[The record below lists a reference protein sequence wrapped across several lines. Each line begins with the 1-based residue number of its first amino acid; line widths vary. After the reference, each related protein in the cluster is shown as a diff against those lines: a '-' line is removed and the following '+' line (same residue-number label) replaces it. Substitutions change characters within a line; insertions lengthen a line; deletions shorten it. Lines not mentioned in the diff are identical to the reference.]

1 MTIATIILLAS
12 LGIVVG
18 ISIGCI
24 GIGGVVLVPIFVQ
37 FVGMPV
43 HQAISIA
50 MAGYVMTG
58 VVGTWTFARM
68 RTIDWSL
75 TRWLWVGAMPGAIAG
90 SIAAKAMPS
99 TALKATVAVMTAICG
114 VRTLIHVPQPIG
126 STKFAFRPGTSLA
139 VGAITGFVSALTGTG
154 GPVVLIPILIWL
166 EAPVMIAIG
175 LAQAIQLPIAS
186 LATLSYAAI
195 GALNPLPGVV
205 VGLGLS
211 TGAFIGARVAH
222 GLDQLLLRKIVALI
236 LVGSAV
242 LLIVGAFSEYLGPR
256 SLIAP

>member
-1 MTIATIILLAS
+1 MTILTIILLAFI
-12 LGIVVG
+12 GIAVG

-24 GIGGVVLVPIFVQ
+24 GIGGVVLVPILVQ

-43 HQAISIA
+43 HQAIPIA

-75 TRWLWVGAMPGAIAG
+75 TRWLWTAAMPGAIAG
-90 SIAAKAMPS
+90 SIAVKAMPS
-99 TALKATVAVMTAICG
+99 SALKVTIAVMTAMCG
-114 VRTLIHVPQPIG
+114 VRTLLHTRQYIG

-186 LATLSYAAI
+186 LATLSYVTI
-195 GALNPLPGVV
+195 GALNPLPGIVL
-205 VGLGLS
+205 GFGLS
-211 TGAFIGARVAH
+211 TGAFVGARLAH
-222 GLDQLLLRKIVALI
+222 GLDQGLLRKAVALI

-242 LLIVGAFSEYLGPR
+242 FLILGAFSEHLGSR
-256 SLIAP
+256 SGIAP